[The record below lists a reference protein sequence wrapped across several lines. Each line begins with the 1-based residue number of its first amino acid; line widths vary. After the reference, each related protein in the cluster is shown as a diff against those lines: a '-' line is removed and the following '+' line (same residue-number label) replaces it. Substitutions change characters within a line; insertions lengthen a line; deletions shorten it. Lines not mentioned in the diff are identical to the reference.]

1 MKKVILSI
9 SAIIASAIFF
19 TACEKDDPV
28 TNPVVTEEE
37 LITTLKLTV
46 TDSNNISS
54 SFVYKIENGF
64 GSTTQGSIQ
73 IDTIKLE
80 PNYVYSYSL
89 AVLNESEDP
98 AENITTEVISEKD
111 EHLFFLASSPATGAG
126 SIEQSDGNTDNGGHP
141 FRQSG
146 KLTTGAAG
154 SGTLTITLLHEPTDK
169 HGTSTAATGGETDAE
184 AIFPVLLQ

>member
-9 SAIIASAIFF
+9 FTIIVFTTSF
-19 TACEKDDPV
+19 TACKKDPV

-46 TDSNNISS
+46 TDGNNVSKT
-54 SFVYKIENGF
+54 FVYKIENGF

-73 IDTIKLE
+73 IDTIKLA
-80 PNYVYSYSL
+80 PNSTYSYSL

-98 AENITTEVISEKD
+98 AEDVTSEVISEKD
-111 EHLFFLASSPATGAG
+111 EHLFFLASNPVNGAG
-126 SIEQSDGNTDNGGHP
+126 SLVHSDGNVDSEGHP
-141 FRQSG
+141 FNQSG
-146 KLTTGAAG
+146 KLTTGSSG
-154 SGTLTITLLHEPTDK
+154 SGTFVITLLHEPTDK

-184 AIFPVLLQ
+184 ATYPVQIQ